1 MNVTKKMLI
10 GGVVIIVAVAA
21 LVGVLLRKSG
31 SDAEVPLLDTSPAGG
46 RTRPAEAIPKKQDA
60 PANTQAAPRP
70 ERTPGGGK
78 EAQQTAAKQ
87 TGASA
92 VAVAAEETISEE
104 RIKVIEAWEDFVD
117 KVAEYEGKPT
127 PARALQLK
135 REFDKL
141 DKADQLDG
149 IQTSLNLLP
158 DEQFP
163 LLYPILFDK
172 TVDPDV
178 LDAIFSDGLNHD
190 EEIKIP
196 MMKEI
201 YKDKT
206 HPMWEEAERILD
218 ATGELDNDDPDP
230 DEADGDE

>member
-10 GGVVIIVAVAA
+10 GGAVITVAV
-21 LVGVLLRKSG
+21 LVSVLLRKNG
-31 SDAEVPLLDTSPAGG
+31 SDTEIPLLDASPVER
-46 RTRPAEAIPKKQDA
+46 RTRTAEAMPEKQGA
-60 PANTQAAPRP
+60 PENTQAVSRP
-70 ERTPGGGK
+70 EPPPDGENETQ
-78 EAQQTAAKQ
+78 ETAAKQ
-87 TGASA
+87 TKVLTG
-92 VAVAAEETISEE
+92 VNAAEEAISEE

-127 PARALQLK
+127 SARALQLK

-172 TVDPDV
+172 TVDPDI

-218 ATGELDNDDPDP
+218 ATGELDNDDPEP
-230 DEADGDE
+230 DEPDGDE

>member
-1 MNVTKKMLI
+1 MNVSKKVMI
-10 GGVVIIVAVAA
+10 GVAVAVVA
-21 LVGVLLRKSG
+21 VAVLVGVSLKKSG
-31 SDAEVPLLDTSPAGG
+31 ADIEADSPDTLKARTRAHSSESVQEVPDTPAS
-46 RTRPAEAIPKKQDA
+46 RNAV
-60 PANTQAAPRP
+60 PRP
-70 ERTPGGGK
+70 ERPSRKEGG
-78 EAQQTAAKQ
+78 ALQAAPKQ
-87 TGASA
+87 ARGAT
-92 VAVAAEETISEE
+92 VATRAEEISEE
-104 RIKVIEAWEDFVD
+104 RIKIVEAWENFVD
-117 KVAEYEGKPT
+117 KVAEHEGSPT
-127 PARALQLK
+127 KERALQFK

-172 TVDPDV
+172 TVDPDI

-206 HPMWEEAERILD
+206 HPMYEEAERILD
-218 ATGELDNDDPDP
+218 ATGELDNDEP
-230 DEADGDE
+230 DEPDGNE

>member
-1 MNVTKKMLI
+1 MNVSKKVMI
-10 GGVVIIVAVAA
+10 GVAVAA
-21 LVGVLLRKSG
+21 MAAAVLIGVSLKKGGADIEAGSPDTLKARTRARSSESVQEKSA
-31 SDAEVPLLDTSPAGG
+31 DVPTSP
-46 RTRPAEAIPKKQDA
+46 
-60 PANTQAAPRP
+60 NTNPRP
-70 ERTPGGGK
+70 ERPSRKEGG
-78 EAQQTAAKQ
+78 ALHAAAPKQ
-87 TGASA
+87 ARGIAAAAST
-92 VAVAAEETISEE
+92 EETSEE
-104 RIKVIEAWEDFVD
+104 RIKLVETWENFVD
-117 KVAEYEGKPT
+117 KVAEHEGSPT
-127 PARALQLK
+127 KERALQFK

-172 TVDPDV
+172 TVDPDI

-206 HPMWEEAERILD
+206 HPMYEEAERILD
-218 ATGELDNDDPDP
+218 ATGELDDDGPDGT
-230 DEADGDE
+230 DGDE

>member
-1 MNVTKKMLI
+1 MNVSKKLLVGIVIVVLAVVALVWMLLKTDRSSI
-10 GGVVIIVAVAA
+10 DPQRPDTPTTETRLRTSEPGQKKDDSTNAVARPSRSPREERNA
-21 LVGVLLRKSG
+21 TQAAAPREIRASAG
-31 SDAEVPLLDTSPAGG
+31 SDAEDEV
-46 RTRPAEAIPKKQDA
+46 
-60 PANTQAAPRP
+60 
-70 ERTPGGGK
+70 
-78 EAQQTAAKQ
+78 
-87 TGASA
+87 
-92 VAVAAEETISEE
+92 SEE
-104 RIKVIEAWEDFVD
+104 RIKLVEAWEDFVD
-117 KVAEYEGKPT
+117 KVAEIESAPT
-127 PARALQLK
+127 TARALQLK

-172 TVDPDV
+172 TVDPDI

-206 HPMWEEAERILD
+206 HPMWEEAERILE
-218 ATGELDNDDPDP
+218 ATGELDNDEP
-230 DEADGDE
+230 DEPDGDE

>member
-1 MNVTKKMLI
+1 MNVSKKMTV
-10 GGVVIIVAVAA
+10 GVAVAA
-21 LVGVLLRKSG
+21 VMLAILAGLLLMSK
-31 SDAEVPLLDTSPAGG
+31 
-46 RTRPAEAIPKKQDA
+46 
-60 PANTQAAPRP
+60 RP
-70 ERTPGGGK
+70 ETDPQHPDASASQGRVRAT
-78 EAQQTAAKQ
+78 ETAAGKGTGGPDGAGTAASQPQ
-87 TGASA
+87 TQPRKIREAKAPGAESA
-92 VAVAAEETISEE
+92 KRQMDAAAEEISEE
-104 RIKVIEAWEDFVD
+104 RLKVIEAWEDFVD
-117 KVAEYEGKPT
+117 KVAEFEGAPT
-127 PARALQLK
+127 RERALQLR

-206 HPMWEEAERILD
+206 HPMYEEAERILD
-218 ATGELDNDDPDP
+218 ATGELDNDEPDGG
-230 DEADGDE
+230 E

>member
-1 MNVTKKMLI
+1 MSVSKKIAI
-10 GGVVIIVAVAA
+10 GVAVVAMA
-21 LVGVLLRKSG
+21 VAVLVGVLLRKNGADVEAQLSDSPSVGARARTSESVQGGADASG
-31 SDAEVPLLDTSPAGG
+31 
-46 RTRPAEAIPKKQDA
+46 
-60 PANTQAAPRP
+60 NTDVAPRP
-70 ERTPGGGK
+70 ERPSRK
-78 EAQQTAAKQ
+78 ESGAPQAAAPRQ
-87 TGASA
+87 PRA
-92 VAVAAEETISEE
+92 VAEEADEISEA
-104 RIKVIEAWEDFVD
+104 RIKVIEAWEDFID
-117 KVAEYEGKPT
+117 KVSEHEGSPT
-127 PARALQLK
+127 RERALQVR

-218 ATGELDNDDPDP
+218 ATGELDNDEPDGADD
-230 DEADGDE
+230 DE